1 MKVIE
6 GRVWKFG
13 DDIDTDLIV
22 PGRYLMYDVAEIA
35 AHVME
40 GTRPGFAV
48 LVEQGDVVVAGKNF
62 GSGSSRE
69 VAARA
74 LREAGIVAVVAKS
87 FSRIFFRNSINV
99 GLIPVECEEADIIE
113 ESQTVRI
120 DIDRGEV
127 IIIETEERLLAKS
140 LPSEVAAIAEA
151 GGLVGFLRIRIGDD
165 AT

>member
-1 MKVIE
+1 MKVFE

-13 DDIDTDLIV
+13 DDIDTDMVV
-22 PGRYLMYDVAEIA
+22 PGHYLLYDVPEIA

-40 GTRPGFAV
+40 GTRPGFADV
-48 LVEQGDVVVAGKNF
+48 VGQGDIIVAGDNF

-99 GLIPVECEEADIIE
+99 GLVPVECEEANVIE
-113 ESQTVRI
+113 EGQTVRI
-120 DIDRGEV
+120 DIDLGEV
-127 IIIETEERLLAKS
+127 VIIDTEERLKAKS
-140 LPSEVAAIAEA
+140 LPAEVAAIMQA
-151 GGLVGFLRIRIGDD
+151 GGLVDFLRTRIGS
-165 AT
+165 AST

>member
-1 MKVIE
+1 MNVFE

-13 DDIDTDLIV
+13 DDVDTDLIV

-40 GTRPGFAV
+40 GARPGFV
-48 LVEQGDVVVAGKNF
+48 DLVGQGDVIVAGTNF

-74 LREAGIVAVVAKS
+74 LREAGIVSVVAES

-99 GLIPVECEEADIIE
+99 GLVPVECEEANVIE
-113 ESQTVRI
+113 EGQTVRI
-120 DIDRGEV
+120 DMDLGEV
-127 IIIETEERLLAKS
+127 VIIETGERLQAKS
-140 LPSEVAAIAEA
+140 LPSEVAAIMEA
-151 GGLVGFLRIRIGDD
+151 GGLVDFLRTRIGRPNS
-165 AT
+165 